1 MKLVLISIF
10 ILLTFS
16 ACIFQPPV
24 TVVDNRVEI
33 HQETELAPDV
43 ADLNMQ
49 DLLVDDKIEKL
60 LSLAHAQMGTPY
72 LYGGSDYFGFD
83 CSGFVY
89 YIYKNAVGKNLP
101 RTSLAQSQFVDPL
114 GRHEL
119 APGDIVFFDTAK
131 KGYINHCGI
140 YMGNGKFIH
149 SSSGKVKAVTI
160 SNLDRGFYKKN
171 FRWGGRVN

>member
-1 MKLVLISIF
+1 MREIVVLIF

-16 ACIFQPPV
+16 GCVFVPPIA
-24 TVVDNRVEI
+24 VVDNSVEVY
-33 HQETELAPDV
+33 EERELAPNV

-49 DLLVDDKIEKL
+49 DVLVDDEVERL
-60 LSLAHAQMGTPY
+60 LSLAYAQMGTPY

-89 YIYKNAVGKNLP
+89 YVYKNAVGKTLP
-101 RTSLAQSQFVDPL
+101 RTSLAQSQLSYQLD
-114 GRHEL
+114 RHEL
-119 APGDIVFFDTAK
+119 APGDIVFFDTAR

-140 YMGNGKFIH
+140 YLGNGNFIH
-149 SSSGKVKAVTI
+149 SSSGKVKAVTV

-171 FRWGGRVN
+171 FRWGGRVE